1 MARRSAPIAF
11 TIAWLSSDVV
21 QDRRAPAGRVIS
33 RTFVI
38 VLAFGAAAYRASQ
51 AAWVEAA
58 GLVSLGA
65 GLILLGM
72 GARRPGLKRL
82 AWLAFLLT
90 AVSIG
95 VVLLRRARM

>member
-1 MARRSAPIAF
+1 M
-11 TIAWLSSDVV
+11 
-21 QDRRAPAGRVIS
+21 IS

-72 GARRPGLKRL
+72 AARRPGLKPF

-95 VVLLRRARM
+95 VVLLRGART

>member
-1 MARRSAPIAF
+1 M
-11 TIAWLSSDVV
+11 
-21 QDRRAPAGRVIS
+21 IS